1 MMLLDTHAW
10 LEWCLKPEVLPS
22 ALRTVLASLDQSVAI
37 SVMSCYECALLV
49 ERERVALPIP
59 IEEWMPQAIA
69 ENRLRVLPAT
79 PQFTIRAAQLPQI
92 HRDPWDRLI
101 IATALEYDAF
111 LVTRD
116 RTIPLYP
123 DIRVF
128 WEQMPI

>member
-1 MMLLDTHAW
+1 M
-10 LEWCLKPEVLPS
+10 LPS
-22 ALRTVLASLDQSVAI
+22 ALRTVLASLDLSVAI
-37 SVMSCYECALLV
+37 SVKSCYECALLV

-79 PQFTIRAAQLPQI
+79 PQLTIRAAQLPQI